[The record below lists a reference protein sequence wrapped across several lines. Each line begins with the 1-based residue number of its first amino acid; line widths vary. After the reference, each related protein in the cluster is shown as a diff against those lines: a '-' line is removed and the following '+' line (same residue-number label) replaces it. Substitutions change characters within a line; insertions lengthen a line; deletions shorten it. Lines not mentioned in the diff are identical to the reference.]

1 VILPDEKD
9 ALGLAVGLV
18 NTWDAL
24 HDPPEQLHDV
34 ERLRLVLRWFELDDA
49 GARASNRDLEAVRR
63 VRDRLRRAFDAA
75 GAQEAVAELNAL
87 AREAG
92 AVPQLERRSGG
103 WRFRYGAE
111 RRSIA
116 SDIAARAS
124 VALLGVIEQGGWER
138 FGLCAAAPCCCVY
151 VDRSRNRSRRYCCE
165 LCADR
170 ATQAAARRRRK
181 ERAPQG

>member
-1 VILPDEKD
+1 VILPDEQD
-9 ALGLAVGLV
+9 SIGLAVGLV
-18 NTWDAL
+18 NTWDVL
-24 HDPPEQLHDV
+24 HDPPEQLHDL
-34 ERLRLVLRWFELDDA
+34 ERLRLVLRWFKLDDA
-49 GARASNRDLEAVRR
+49 AARASERDLSELRR
-63 VRDRLRRAFDAA
+63 VRDRLRRAF
-75 GAQEAVAELNAL
+75 GANTPEDAVAELNSL

-92 AVPQLERRSGG
+92 AIPQLERRNGAWGFS
-103 WRFRYGAE
+103 YGTG

-116 SDIAARAS
+116 NDVAARAS
-124 VALLGVIEQGGWER
+124 VALLGVIEQGGWAR

-181 ERAPQG
+181 EGAS

>member
-9 ALGLAVGLV
+9 SIGLAVGLV

-24 HDPPEQLHDV
+24 HDPPERLDDV
-34 ERLRLVLRWFELDDA
+34 ERLRVLLHWFELGEA
-49 GARASNRDLEAVRR
+49 AKRATRADLAPVRR

-75 GAQEAVAELNAL
+75 SETDAVAELNAL
-87 AREAG
+87 ARSAG
-92 AVPQLERRSGG
+92 AVPQLERANGG
-103 WRFRYGAE
+103 WTFRYGAGGRTLARE
-111 RRSIA
+111 L
-116 SDIAARAS
+116 AARAS
-124 VALLGVIEQGGWER
+124 VALLGVIEQDGWDR

-181 ERAPQG
+181 LRAS